1 MLRVMFVDDEP
12 MALEGLSII
21 IDWKKEGFTVCASC
35 KSGTEALACLLYAR
49 PHLIMTDIRMQDMD
63 GLTLMAAARERGYE
77 GAFIVVSGYSEFE
90 YAKKAMRIGVAGYL
104 LKPIDPL
111 EASQALEQVR
121 KELIDKE
128 LKHKLP
134 LAAYQQAV
142 TAQLS
147 DQLSGR
153 QALPGGVWQLFTW
166 GAPLPYEDV
175 AAILD
180 EFANTG
186 IQATTHIVD
195 EKEWLVLHAKETPG
209 ETVSNSLCNRL
220 MSYRRELV
228 CSPETNEAAHL
239 YDFRLAI
246 CAKLNDCK
254 EELVRRTQ
262 ELTEAV
268 SLLQHTDFERMA
280 ESLIR
285 FCVLRGNAVKAQAYE
300 LFHALCAAQL
310 EKDQDKLGRLLC
322 ETTRDIK
329 ALGQLAMQLLTPSI
343 KRISD
348 HVADYVKE
356 HQEQSL
362 TLNSVAAM
370 LNYNATYLGRVFH
383 EETGIGFPAWLNRF
397 RMQQAA
403 QMLANSN
410 MPIHQIAGSVGYG
423 QYKRFLK
430 HFKRQYGQTP
440 QEYRQGVTP

>member
-12 MALEGLSII
+12 MALEGLALL

-35 KSGTEALACLLYAR
+35 KSGTEALASLAAAR
-49 PHLIMTDIRMQDMD
+49 PHLIMTDIRMKDMD

-77 GAFIVVSGYSEFE
+77 GAFIIVSGYSEFE

-104 LKPIDPL
+104 LKPIDPF

-134 LAAYQQAV
+134 LAAYEQAV

-147 DQLSGR
+147 DQPSGR
-153 QALPGGVWQLFTW
+153 QALPDGAWQLFTW
-166 GAPLPYEDV
+166 GAPLPYEEV
-175 AAILD
+175 ASILE
-180 EFANTG
+180 EFSNSNV
-186 IQATTHIVD
+186 QATTHIVD
-195 EKEWLVLHAKETPG
+195 EKEWLVLHAKDTPD
-209 ETVSNSLCNRL
+209 EAITDLLRKRL
-220 MSYRRELV
+220 MPCHRELV
-228 CSPETNEAAHL
+228 CSPETNEAARL
-239 YDFRLAI
+239 FDFRLAI

-262 ELTEAV
+262 ELAEAV
-268 SLLQHTDFERMA
+268 SLLQHTDFEHKA
-280 ESLIR
+280 ESLMN
-285 FCVLRGNAVKAQAYE
+285 FCLLRGNAVKAQAYE

-310 EKDQDKLGRLLC
+310 EKDQDKLGRFLC
-322 ETTRDIK
+322 ESTRDIK
-329 ALGQLAMQLLTPSI
+329 ALGQLAMRLLTPSLR
-343 KRISD
+343 RISD
-348 HVADYVKE
+348 HVADFVKE
-356 HQEQSL
+356 HQAQCL

-397 RMQQAA
+397 RMNQAA
-403 QMLANSN
+403 QMLTNSN
-410 MPIHQIAGSVGYG
+410 LPIHQIAGTVGYG

-430 HFKRQYGQTP
+430 HFKRQYGKTP
-440 QEYRQGVTP
+440 QEYRQNATP